1 MEEATLR
8 AKIQAMK
15 NLLEAKKHTSGGA
28 APIATSYSFSRPNS
42 SHYQPRKYG
51 ASGPVNR
58 SWNRHSPPAA
68 VNRSHVGSGS
78 ANKVWKREDT
88 PVSTSSPALV
98 TKLRKRPMKVTSN
111 KRKSMQLQV
120 LRLEDGEYA
129 KANGGFSLVRAGVK
143 TPTPATTVASAKPTS
158 VIRSNS
164 NSLHIDGIRAVVA
177 NGGKLLKRCPTEER
191 NLNAVHRRGLMSL
204 TTKSGAAC
212 AAITRAKATMRRARN
227 KRFETKKPVK
237 VRTEYCSF
245 YNRFG
250 YCKNKE
256 ECRFIHD
263 SRRVSMCRKFLKNEC
278 DDPNCLLSHQHDE
291 NKVPDCKMFLR
302 GACTREGCKYRHV
315 KVSATAELCEQFMKG
330 YCPKGEACPL
340 RHELPRKAPTTTVS
354 PQNSTCNS
362 STGKPATVAGTL
374 SSSCSETT
382 NALAAS
388 SGPTSA
394 SGSPKNDNEELA
406 IRPNIRFASKHSAGF
421 PSLFDGLRP
430 SGK

>member
-1 MEEATLR
+1 MLRSTAPSSFFSTSVNVAICALGSSPMMDFLPTSSSSSRRHSSCCRSWSEICCARRASRDSGRTEMEEATLR

-164 NSLHIDGIRAVVA
+164 S
-177 NGGKLLKRCPTEER
+177 
-191 NLNAVHRRGLMSL
+191 
-204 TTKSGAAC
+204 
-212 AAITRAKATMRRARN
+212 
-227 KRFETKKPVK
+227 
-237 VRTEYCSF
+237 
-245 YNRFG
+245 

-291 NKVPDCKMFLR
+291 
-302 GACTREGCKYRHV
+302 
-315 KVSATAELCEQFMKG
+315 
-330 YCPKGEACPL
+330 
-340 RHELPRKAPTTTVS
+340 
-354 PQNSTCNS
+354 
-362 STGKPATVAGTL
+362 
-374 SSSCSETT
+374 
-382 NALAAS
+382 
-388 SGPTSA
+388 
-394 SGSPKNDNEELA
+394 
-406 IRPNIRFASKHSAGF
+406 
-421 PSLFDGLRP
+421 
-430 SGK
+430 